1 MRADDAWF
9 EVEHPVGSGKLIKVP
24 STDCYKFDRSGLRD
38 VTIDIRSAKND
49 EGGLG
54 HRFTCTRVDLATSPR
69 PFDLAE
75 ELWDFACEARPV
87 KGLAFLTWQGKARLT
102 YGKFTKKIK
111 EVAKGEGYDPEHFHT
126 HSFRIGGASALAA
139 RGVPDHVIQCVGR
152 WKSLAFLA
160 YIRLS
165 TRAFNAAVD
174 TLCDL
179 QSLTIADV
187 RRMLPGVKRAQY
199 TGA

>member
-1 MRADDAWF
+1 M
-9 EVEHPVGSGKLIKVP
+9 
-24 STDCYKFDRSGLRD
+24 
-38 VTIDIRSAKND
+38 
-49 EGGLG
+49 
-54 HRFTCTRVDLATSPR
+54 
-69 PFDLAE
+69 
-75 ELWDFACEARPV
+75 
-87 KGLAFLTWQGKARLT
+87 
-102 YGKFTKKIK
+102 FTKKIK
-111 EVAKGEGYDPEHFHT
+111 EVLKDEGHNPEHFHT